1 MAAGLARKGTRRLLV
16 AEMTGPVEAKVY
28 DRAAM
33 APGFTFAGPA
43 IVEQPD
49 TTTLVEP
56 GWHGMIDA
64 GGSMILTF
72 QDA

>member
-1 MAAGLARKGTRRLLV
+1 MAELS
-16 AEMTGPVEAKVY
+16 GPVEAKVY

-33 APGFTFAGPA
+33 PPGFAFAGPA
-43 IVEQPD
+43 IVEQAD

-56 GWHGMIDA
+56 GWHGAIDA
-64 GGSMILTF
+64 GGSMILTY